1 MVSRGEGMAQPGASA
16 MRWASRAALLAA
28 SLLPSGAP
36 LSGAAMVAPDRRHVL
51 RAGMPAFA
59 PPVLGTARL
68 GAPRHAAWSGER
80 HSVHSVHTVRLP
92 RSTPSLLT
100 LQAQRQGST
109 RSVDMAT
116 KTKQTVQKTVFGVL
130 GGLAV
135 SLAAAYCA
143 YTGQNPVEVIQAIAS
158 SDPQQ
163 VLKDSVEYIDGLG
176 PLGYLYFSVI
186 YVVAEMFAIPA
197 VPLTASAGYLFGV
210 IPGTCIV
217 LFSATIAA
225 GGAFIIGRTFLR
237 QFVEEIIDGSRK
249 FQAIDEA
256 ISRKGF
262 QLVLLLR
269 LSPLLPFAL
278 SNYLYGMT
286 KVNLLEYL
294 AGTAIGFAPGSL
306 GFVMTGQVGRD
317 LVAGDAGGSSGLPW
331 YAYAGGIT
339 AVVVIGKVVAG
350 VAAKAIAEV
359 EAEFDAKEAAKMAK
373 MQGQR
378 DEWSDELGAEDSE
391 EILIQKER

>member
-1 MVSRGEGMAQPGASA
+1 MSQPGASA
-16 MRWASRAALLAA
+16 MRSAAALLAA
-28 SLLPSGAP
+28 CLVPSGT
-36 LSGAAMVAPDRRHVL
+36 AMVVPERRHIL

-59 PPVLGTARL
+59 PPALGTASP
-68 GAPRHAAWSGER
+68 GHAALMSGARR
-80 HSVHSVHTVRLP
+80 HPVHTSRLR
-92 RSTPSLLT
+92 RSTSSLLT

-109 RSVDMAT
+109 KSVDMA
-116 KTKQTVQKTVFGVL
+116 KDAKSTVQKTVFGVL
-130 GGLAV
+130 GGLIV
-135 SLAAAYCA
+135 SIAAAYCF
-143 YTGQNPVEVIQAIAS
+143 YTGQNPAEVVQSIAN

-163 VLKDSVEYIDGLG
+163 VLKDSVDYIDGLG

-217 LFSATIAA
+217 LISATIAA
-225 GGAFIIGRTFLR
+225 GGAFLIGRTFLR
-237 QFVEEIIDGSRK
+237 QFIEEVISKSRK

-317 LVAGDAGGSSGLPW
+317 LMDSEANSSGLPW
-331 YAYAGGIT
+331 YAYAGGIA
-339 AVVVIGKVVAG
+339 AVVVIGSVVSD

-359 EAEFDAKEAAKMAK
+359 EAEFDAKEAAKLAQMR
-373 MQGQR
+373 GER
-378 DEWSDELGAEDSE
+378 DEWSDDVADSE